1 MHPSRSAGVRGT
13 ARWKGDAGH
22 RGRPV
27 STGAGSPYAAQAA
40 GRTGVGEG
48 HTTGEAR
55 SCWRRKGPSLLV
67 RFGRSRG
74 SVIGDEPGT
83 PLSIR
88 TLLKK
93 LYPAA
98 KTDADLVLLGAF
110 AIARCFGSA
119 HQLSVAAVC
128 REVKPVGKP
137 DAGNPHVRFDE
148 RGRETER
155 CRMAPSH
162 RARPRLYNCERLNAD

>member
-1 MHPSRSAGVRGT
+1 MHPPRSAGVRGT

-40 GRTGVGEG
+40 GRTGAGEG
-48 HTTGEAR
+48 RTTVEAGE
-55 SCWRRKGPSLLV
+55 CWRRKGPLLLV
-67 RFGRSRG
+67 RFGGSRG

-98 KTDADLVLLGAF
+98 KTDADRCCWARLPSPTASAARSALGAPPR
-110 AIARCFGSA
+110 AAR
-119 HQLSVAAVC
+119 
-128 REVKPVGKP
+128 
-137 DAGNPHVRFDE
+137 
-148 RGRETER
+148 
-155 CRMAPSH
+155 
-162 RARPRLYNCERLNAD
+162 

>member
-1 MHPSRSAGVRGT
+1 MLAEERALAS
-13 ARWKGDAGH
+13 
-22 RGRPV
+22 
-27 STGAGSPYAAQAA
+27 GAL
-40 GRTGVGEG
+40 
-48 HTTGEAR
+48 
-55 SCWRRKGPSLLV
+55 WREPR
-67 RFGRSRG
+67 
-74 SVIGDEPGT
+74 IGDWRQPGT

-88 TLLKK
+88 TLLKR

-110 AIARCFGSA
+110 AIARCFDSA

-162 RARPRLYNCERLNAD
+162 RARPRLYFERGPLSLATKFGSPPTYSLGPG

>member
-13 ARWKGDAGH
+13 ARWKGDAGQ

-27 STGAGSPYAAQAA
+27 STGAGNPHVAQAA

-48 HTTGEAR
+48 HTTGEAG
-55 SCWRRKGPSLLV
+55 SCWRRKGPLLLV

-98 KTDADLVLLGAF
+98 KTDAGAGRVCPRSLLPQHAPN
-110 AIARCFGSA
+110 AARRRVPRAETS
-119 HQLSVAAVC
+119 
-128 REVKPVGKP
+128 RK
-137 DAGNPHVRFDE
+137 AGC
-148 RGRETER
+148 GQ
-155 CRMAPSH
+155 S
-162 RARPRLYNCERLNAD
+162 ARPV